1 MNRRHFLRSAAILS
15 GEAFFLRSENLG
27 SSIAGSGCPAPNRGS
42 DKSRVVIAQRSDV
55 RTAARQLSG
64 DAIQRLLDT
73 TLENLFQTKSREIW
87 SSLFSRDDRV
97 GLKVNC
103 LAGKGLSTSIE
114 LVQAVVE
121 RLLAIGI
128 DEHRII
134 VWDRLSSDLERAG
147 YGVYYGRGKPQCYG
161 NDRSGYTTEIY
172 EHGSIGSQL
181 SQIVTQECTAI
192 INLPVLKDHGIVGVS
207 AALKNFFGAIHNP
220 NKFHDSVG
228 DPYVA
233 DVNMLADIR
242 KKTRLTICDA
252 LAPQYEG
259 GPPYMPQWTWRM
271 DSLIAATD
279 MVALDQIGWQ
289 TIEEKRKE
297 AGLKS
302 LKDVGREPT
311 YIATAADPDHRLGT
325 NDPTK
330 IELIK
335 V

>member
-1 MNRRHFLRSAAILS
+1 MNRRRFLKSVASLAGMGLSFKGRVFDSSKDGAGRSATNP
-15 GEAFFLRSENLG
+15 G
-27 SSIAGSGCPAPNRGS
+27 
-42 DKSRVVIAQRSDV
+42 KTTSRVVIAQRSDV
-55 RTAARQLSG
+55 RTSDRQLSG
-64 DAIQRLLDT
+64 DAIQKLLDT
-73 TLENLFQTKSREIW
+73 TIENLFQGKSLQVW
-87 SSLFSRDDRV
+87 SSLFSKNDVV

-103 LAGKGLSTSIE
+103 LAGKGLSTSNE
-114 LVQAVVE
+114 LVQAVIE
-121 RLLAIGI
+121 RLLEIGI
-128 DEHRII
+128 EKQHII

-147 YGVYYGRGKPQCYG
+147 YQIYYGRNKPQCYG
-161 NDRSGYTTEIY
+161 NDRTGYTSEIY
-172 EHGSIGSQL
+172 EHGSIGSHL
-181 SQIVTQECTAI
+181 SRIVTEECTAI
-192 INLPVLKDHGIVGVS
+192 INLPILKDHGIVGVS
-207 AALKNFFGAIHNP
+207 AALKNYFGAIHNP
-220 NKFHDSVG
+220 NKYHDSVG

-233 DVNMLADIR
+233 DVNMLDDIR

-252 LAPQYEG
+252 LTPQYEG

-279 MVALDQIGWQ
+279 MVAMDQIAWQ
-289 TIEEKRKE
+289 TIEGKRKE

-325 NDPTK
+325 NDPAK